1 MSPSTNSRHR
11 KIQALSVWLAIFA
24 LLFMATESNLAH
36 HHAGSSDAACP
47 VCHIAH
53 HAPIKSAAVVKA
65 PVLVLVAHGV
75 RCEIRTPELE
85 LLVSEH
91 PSRAPPS
98 A

>member
-1 MSPSTNSRHR
+1 MNSWAHSTPR
-11 KIQALSVWLAIFA
+11 KVQALLVCLAVFA
-24 LLFMATESNLAH
+24 LLFLATESTLEH
-36 HHAGSSDAACP
+36 HHKGSSDATCP

-53 HAPIKSAAVVKA
+53 HAPIKSATVVKA

-75 RCEIRTPELE
+75 LCEIRTPELE
-85 LLVSEH
+85 LIVSEH

>member
-1 MSPSTNSRHR
+1 MNASANSRR
-11 KIQALSVWLAIFA
+11 RRTQALSVCLAIFA
-24 LLFMATESNLAH
+24 LLFMATASNLAH
-36 HHAGSSDAACP
+36 HHAGSSDAACT

-53 HAPIKSAAVVKA
+53 HAPIKTAAVAKV